1 MQIPRFTSSKPS
13 KFAFASD
20 EKSIRQSTT
29 SFVRCYHNEENHGTG
44 ENANEKAA
52 VHIRPCKAYAD
63 IVLSGSADRI
73 KYKNFLN
80 RIIAVIQEVYFAE

>member
-1 MQIPRFTSSKPS
+1 MCVLKNDSADYIYK
-13 KFAFASD
+13 
-20 EKSIRQSTT
+20 
-29 SFVRCYHNEENHGTG
+29 
-44 ENANEKAA
+44 NANEKAA

>member
-1 MQIPRFTSSKPS
+1 MCVLKNVI
-13 KFAFASD
+13 
-20 EKSIRQSTT
+20 
-29 SFVRCYHNEENHGTG
+29 
-44 ENANEKAA
+44 ANEKAA